1 MSNLQNIIFIHIPK
15 TAGSSLYENFY
26 HQYPLLKFMHYLDHQ
41 HGDLMGVNDQF
52 RQEDFKSL
60 PSWVK
65 RRVQIHGGHMPF
77 GFHNTLAE
85 KSQYIT
91 FLREPVSRVISNYL
105 HIKHHRHH
113 PQNSLIVREN
123 LSIKD
128 YVMDDR
134 FGGGRNLMTRMLAG
148 TYSSARVNLSLY
160 ERAMENVNSV
170 NMFVGFTED
179 FENSLALL
187 SAKLNWRKPIIMAH
201 ANKGGLK
208 PQSEIFDCYDWIRE
222 QNKCDVKL
230 YEELKA
236 RYETDLKLIKVEQIK
251 QRSVSFSKTIRFQTL
266 MKKRMVRAC
275 NLWISNKQRGKTL
288 LS

>member
-1 MSNLQNIIFIHIPK
+1 MSNRQNIIFIHIPK

-77 GFHNTLAE
+77 GFHNVLAE

-113 PQNSLIVREN
+113 PQNSLIEHEN
-123 LSIKD
+123 LSIQD
-128 YVMDDR
+128 FVMDDR
-134 FGGGRNLMTRMLAG
+134 FGGGRNLMTKMLAG
-148 TYSSARVNLSLY
+148 TYSSAPVNLSLY

-208 PQSEIFDCYDWIRE
+208 PQSEILDCYDWIRE
-222 QNKCDVKL
+222 QNKWDVKL

-236 RYETDLKLIKVEQIK
+236 RYEIDLKFIKVEQIK
-251 QRSVSFSKTIRFQTL
+251 QRSVSFSKTIRFQNL
-266 MKKRMVRAC
+266 IKKRVVRAC
-275 NLWISNKQRGKTL
+275 NLWISNKQVKRY
-288 LS
+288 